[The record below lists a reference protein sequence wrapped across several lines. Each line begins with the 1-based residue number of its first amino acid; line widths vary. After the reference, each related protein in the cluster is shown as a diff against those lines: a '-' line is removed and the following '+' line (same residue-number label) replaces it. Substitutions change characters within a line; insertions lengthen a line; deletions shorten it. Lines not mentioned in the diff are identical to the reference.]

1 MINVRGIANR
11 MIQPVNGDIE
21 GTHRRSNGYTTL
33 PSGKREPNF
42 ANTPVLL
49 QVQAATAAQLKQVQ
63 NINTES
69 VYRNVRMWGNALGVS
84 RPDVRGGDL
93 LVFPQV
99 PTGTLQTWLVV
110 QVLESWPEWCS
121 LIVCLQNDP
130 VAP

>member
-11 MIQPVNGDIE
+11 MIQPVNPDTAGV
-21 GTHRRSNGYTTL
+21 HQRSNGYTTL
-33 PSGKREPNF
+33 PSGKRNPIF
-42 ANTPVLL
+42 VSTDVLL
-49 QVQAATAAQLKQVQ
+49 QVQAATAAQLKHIE

-69 VYRNVRMWGNALGVS
+69 VYRNVRLWGNALGVS

-93 LVFPQV
+93 LLFPQV
-99 PTGTLQTWLVV
+99 PMGTRQTWLVV

>member
-11 MIQPVNGDIE
+11 MIQPVNGDVA
-21 GTHRRSNGYTTL
+21 GVHQRSNGYTTA
-33 PSGKREPNF
+33 PSGKRTP
-42 ANTPVLL
+42 AYTNTDVLL

-69 VYRNVRMWGNALGVS
+69 IYRNVRLWGNALGVS

-99 PTGTLQTWLVV
+99 PTGTMQTWLVV
-110 QVLESWPEWCS
+110 QVLESWAEWCS